1 MLFQIVGLYSEA
13 KCKTKVNKVKY
24 SLYFLDLNRN
34 KMSFKKFNFGS
45 DSNTFF
51 FLIWLQLS
59 QQGAHTAWVMCL
71 MVAQQ
76 WRQKSQMNLRWTTIK
91 LHPLLHPSTVA
102 PSMWQPPS
110 PALI

>member
-51 FLIWLQLS
+51 FS
-59 QQGAHTAWVMCL
+59 
-71 MVAQQ
+71 
-76 WRQKSQMNLRWTTIK
+76 
-91 LHPLLHPSTVA
+91 
-102 PSMWQPPS
+102 
-110 PALI
+110 

>member
-51 FLIWLQLS
+51 SPDLAAAEPAGGTHS
-59 QQGAHTAWVMCL
+59 MGHVSDGC
-71 MVAQQ
+71 
-76 WRQKSQMNLRWTTIK
+76 TTVETEV
-91 LHPLLHPSTVA
+91 SDE
-102 PSMWQPPS
+102 
-110 PALI
+110 PALDDH